1 MAKAKQSDAEGAATA
16 TQPMLNPGDEA
27 PPGTTGT
34 GDDVCPDCQGKGRI
48 DSAPCATCGGTGTI
62 TRAIGGA

>member
-1 MAKAKQSDAEGAATA
+1 MTKTKQPDARGAATA

-48 DSAPCATCGGTGTI
+48 DGASCATCGGRGTI